1 MKNIL
6 LLSLLIFSAPSF
18 AQLYKC
24 QVDGKTVYQ
33 DHLCQGALEI
43 DTTNIDNESKIIA
56 RRKESEQYQLMIH
69 PKRLRLGMSFVEV
82 KKAWGNPSQV
92 NRHVFPS
99 SVDEQWVYSFDSM
112 KTRYAHFTNGRLTSY
127 SE

>member
-1 MKNIL
+1 MKNL
-6 LLSLLIFSAPSF
+6 LLLTLLIFSAPSF

-33 DHLCQGALEI
+33 DHLCEGALEI
-43 DTTNIDNESKIIA
+43 DTTNIENESKIVA

-69 PKRLRLGMSFVEV
+69 PKRLRLGMSFAEV
-82 KKAWGNPSQV
+82 TKSWGKPTRV
-92 NRHVFPS
+92 NRNVHSS
-99 SVDEQWVYSFDSM
+99 SVDEQWVYDFDSI